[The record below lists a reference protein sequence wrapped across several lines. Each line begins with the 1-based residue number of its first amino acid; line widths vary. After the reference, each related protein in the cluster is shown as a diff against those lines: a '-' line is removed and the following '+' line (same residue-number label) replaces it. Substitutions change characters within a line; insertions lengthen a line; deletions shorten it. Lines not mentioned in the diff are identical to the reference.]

1 MKTESIKELIAL
13 CRAGSCSIKLEGCT
27 SGVVATV
34 SSNRGKLALQT
45 IEYLDVNDAGAAEK
59 LEAAVK
65 RVQ

>member
-13 CRAGSCSIKLEGCT
+13 CQAGCCAIKLEGCA

-45 IEYLDVNDAGAAEK
+45 TEYLDVNDASTAEK